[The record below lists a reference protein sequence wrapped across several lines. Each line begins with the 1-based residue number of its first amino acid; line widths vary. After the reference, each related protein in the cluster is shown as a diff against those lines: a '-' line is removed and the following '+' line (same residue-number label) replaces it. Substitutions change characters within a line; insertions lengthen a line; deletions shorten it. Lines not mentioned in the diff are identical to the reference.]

1 MKYLYYVKPEV
12 PKKNW
17 TYDIGT
23 VIAESDTEA
32 IQKGNE
38 SFGTECYILKGPYPL
53 SEYWNS

>member
-17 TYDIGT
+17 MYNVGV
-23 VIAESDTEA
+23 VIAESDLEA

-38 SFGTECYILKGPYPL
+38 SFGTDCKVLKGPLPL
-53 SEYWNS
+53 SEYWQA